1 VFIIKAVGV
10 LSRRRRRR
18 RLADG
23 NGCCLLLRSS
33 TPTETRLVLFFCCC
47 CCCCC
52 EGVDRA
58 RIIVVI
64 VIIFFG
70 SVYCVVVVLG
80 GQKSLFKDVFCAR
93 NTTRCE
99 NVTTIF
105 ELENS
110 FENVPQNARRHNT
123 IQYNT
128 TILERKKERK
138 KERNGGRQREKD
150 RPTKRQETEVPPRPR
165 FFVVSA
171 TRARAN
177 RVFSVLSQRGRP
189 SSGVDVAHVVLER
202 RELRVL

>member
-1 VFIIKAVGV
+1 MCRRSLPSRVKVRKAKVTFASSSSSRGNAAPKVFIIKAVGV

-33 TPTETRLVLFFCCC
+33 TPTETRLVLFFCC

-123 IQYNT
+123 IQYDHT
-128 TILERKKERK
+128 RKKERK
-138 KERNGGRQREKD
+138 KMAGD
-150 RPTKRQETEVPPRPR
+150 SAKRSSNET
-165 FFVVSA
+165 A
-171 TRARAN
+171 GN
-177 RVFSVLSQRGRP
+177 
-189 SSGVDVAHVVLER
+189 
-202 RELRVL
+202 